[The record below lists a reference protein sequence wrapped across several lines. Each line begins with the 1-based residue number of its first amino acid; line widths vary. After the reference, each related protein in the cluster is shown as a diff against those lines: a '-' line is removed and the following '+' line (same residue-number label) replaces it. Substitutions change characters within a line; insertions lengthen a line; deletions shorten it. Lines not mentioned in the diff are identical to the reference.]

1 MKKKVYEVI
10 CSCGHREVKS
20 VSGNFLE
27 RHRQLAEART
37 CKCAACL
44 YDERLKEVATY
55 CKGVVMSDKEY
66 IENYNECYSVKNED
80 DTRTVYVPDGYEHK
94 CEYCKELHKNKL
106 RIRTIA
112 CRVRNGFDK
121 FKAMSYLHDFDKMD
135 DYIGFMKDDIEKLD
149 SVCAEYKAT
158 ARKLEHIN
166 KFTQSGCDI
175 DDMNMLRDSVHD
187 VVERATFIRNYE
199 TSKIR

>member
-1 MKKKVYEVI
+1 
-10 CSCGHREVKS
+10 
-20 VSGNFLE
+20 
-27 RHRQLAEART
+27 
-37 CKCAACL
+37 
-44 YDERLKEVATY
+44 
-55 CKGVVMSDKEY
+55 
-66 IENYNECYSVKNED
+66 
-80 DTRTVYVPDGYEHK
+80 
-94 CEYCKELHKNKL
+94 
-106 RIRTIA
+106 
-112 CRVRNGFDK
+112 
-121 FKAMSYLHDFDKMD
+121 MSYLHDFDKMD
-135 DYIGFMKDDIEKLD
+135 DYIGFMKADIEKLD